1 MAVGLHGQS
10 GRLVLS
16 YVEQGPKRELVHVP
30 NQHLPMEVLA
40 VMVMQ
45 KKLRRVNNLHVQVS
59 VKSNNSCLFCA
70 I

>member
-10 GRLVLS
+10 GRLALS
-16 YVEQGPKRELVHVP
+16 YVGQGPKRELGHVP
-30 NQHLPMEVLA
+30 NQHLRMEVLS

-59 VKSNNSCLFCA
+59 V
-70 I
+70 

>member
-16 YVEQGPKRELVHVP
+16 YVGQVPKRELVHVHS
-30 NQHLPMEVLA
+30 QLLQTEVLS

-45 KKLRRVNNLHVQVS
+45 KKLRPV
-59 VKSNNSCLFCA
+59 
-70 I
+70 